1 MYDDM
6 FEERDIENA
15 KFWPEPAAPFRSVA
29 KQAAEFVLN
38 AVVPKDWQF
47 AAADG
52 DTQNCKLPNI
62 LVVRGDGLVA
72 PLEKMAL
79 AVRDM
84 KVAGCRSKQARK
96 SRNLKERK
104 R

>member
-6 FEERDIENA
+6 FEERNLQNA
-15 KFWPEPAAPFRSVA
+15 KFWPEPAVA

-38 AVVPKDWQF
+38 SVVPNDWRF

-52 DTQNCKLPNI
+52 NTQNRTLPNT

-72 PLEKMAL
+72 PLYKMAL
-79 AVRDM
+79 AVRDV
-84 KVAGCRSKQARK
+84 KVAGVRSKQARK
-96 SRNLKERK
+96 SRNHKERK